1 MIGKEKIRNLLFI
14 LLGVLVLVLK
24 HNYNGPYTEMVKSYS
39 GNISVS
45 FAVYFLI
52 CINADNW
59 KKNRLI
65 TAVIALLIVE
75 IFEITNGFGIM
86 KNVFDAID
94 LLANLIGVS
103 LALVLDQLLNRNT
116 SGNTEVKNRESQT
129 YTGMNKNQREKK
141 CIK

>member
-1 MIGKEKIRNLLFI
+1 MIGKEKLRYLLFI
-14 LLGVLVLVLK
+14 LIGALVLLLK
-24 HNYNGPYTEMVKSYS
+24 HNYSGPYTEMVKSYS
-39 GNISVS
+39 GNIAVS

-52 CINADNW
+52 CFYSVNW

-65 TAVIALLIVE
+65 NAVIALLIVE

-103 LALVLDQLLNRNT
+103 LAFGLDLLLNRNT
-116 SGNTEVKNRESQT
+116 SGNTKVKNRES
-129 YTGMNKNQREKK
+129 
-141 CIK
+141 